1 MDYILNDDDVPLIK
15 NYKLT
20 NQNLLIKTED
30 GLIREYKYSVDF
42 EQEILKIMEE
52 QSFKYCD
59 VKIIE
64 EHKVITRQILN
75 IILESFCIL
84 GLGVNS
90 IRSNDNNL
98 FNFVLFLSS
107 LTAANGCFALYRNKE
122 LKRLKKIK
130 FYLNNKEILNM
141 NGININEV
149 TTFSMNK
156 LKKLTI
162 TK

>member
-30 GLIREYKYSVDF
+30 GLIRKYEYSIDF
-42 EQEILKIMEE
+42 EQELLKIMEE

-64 EHKVITRQILN
+64 ERKVITRQILN
-75 IILESFCIL
+75 IVLESFCIL
-84 GLGVNS
+84 GLGANS
-90 IRSNDNNL
+90 IRSNDTNL

-107 LTAANGCFALYRNKE
+107 LTAANGCFTLYRNKE

>member
-1 MDYILNDDDVPLIK
+1 MDEFLNDEDVTLIK

-30 GLIREYKYSVDF
+30 GLIREYEYSVDF

-59 VKIIE
+59 IE
-64 EHKVITRQILN
+64 IAEERRIITRQILN
-75 IILESFCIL
+75 IVLEFFCIL
-84 GLGVNS
+84 GLGTNS

-107 LTAANGCFALYRNKE
+107 LTAANGCLTFYRNKE

-156 LKKLTI
+156 LKKLSL